1 MGYWLKSFNA
11 DPAPL
16 PGTTYTVAQINNR
29 EFNFRLYIL
38 INSANYI
45 YKYLSP
51 LPVFSSS
58 WHWPGVGCLM
68 GHVVALAG
76 HPFTSAPLRL

>member
-16 PGTTYTVAQINNR
+16 PGTTYTVAQINNC
-29 EFNFRLYIL
+29 EFDFMFYIPMDITNL
-38 INSANYI
+38 M
-45 YKYLSP
+45 YKYPSL

-76 HPFTSAPLRL
+76 HSSTSVPLRL